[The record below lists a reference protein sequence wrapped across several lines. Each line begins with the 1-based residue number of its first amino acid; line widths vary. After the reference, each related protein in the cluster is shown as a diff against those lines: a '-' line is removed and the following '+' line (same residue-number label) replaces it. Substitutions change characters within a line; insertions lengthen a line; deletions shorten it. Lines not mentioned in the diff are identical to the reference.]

1 MKWFGRTAVTVDQAK
16 RRRWLARW
24 HRRLAL
30 FVFLWLGV
38 LAASGM
44 IINHAHDWGLD
55 RSPLPGPLQAWV
67 YGVDNNGEDYCQ
79 KVPALGADCAAVF
92 AKLVLTEGSLLL
104 AEHSLFLMDPNGQ
117 LVEKLPVA
125 QLGLVA
131 LQAVYR
137 TQDRIYLRGP
147 EHTVSTDTG
156 LMASQRLTSSEASQ
170 LPEQDW
176 TVRRPSVDPI
186 SWERLFLDLHA
197 ARFLGPLAKGF
208 NDLVGGLILLLVI
221 SGFWLHRQKPRG
233 NGGSRNGRPRRDP
246 DSG

>member
-1 MKWFGRTAVTVDQAK
+1 VTVDQAK

-30 FVFLWLGV
+30 FVFLWLGI
-38 LAASGM
+38 LAASGIM
-44 IINHAHDWGLD
+44 INHAHDWGLD

-67 YGVDNNGEDYCQ
+67 YGVDNAGENYCQ
-79 KVPALGADCAAVF
+79 SVPALGADCAAVF
-92 AKLVLTEGSLLL
+92 AKLMLTEGSLFL
-104 AEHSLFLMDPNGQ
+104 AEHSVFLMDPDGQ

-137 TQDRIYLRGP
+137 AQDRIYLRGP
-147 EHTVSTDTG
+147 EHTVLTDTG
-156 LMASQRLTSSEASQ
+156 LMSSERLTPSEAGQ
-170 LPEQDW
+170 LPDQDW
-176 TVRRPSVDPI
+176 ILRRPSADPI

-208 NDLVGGLILLLVI
+208 NDLVGALILLLVI

-233 NGGSRNGRPRRDP
+233 DGSNGNGKQRREQD
-246 DSG
+246 